1 MDSFRSASTRWFVA
15 GYAGVAGFLLLEALV
30 RQRGSASDLD
40 TSAGD
45 DGTTRQVA
53 AAFAAASLGAPLLR
67 RLPVRPLPALCA
79 PMGLVLLLLGLL
91 LRVWSMQTLS
101 DAYSRT
107 LKVTERQIT
116 VDRGPYKHVRH
127 PGYLGSLLVWA
138 GFALDLGEPDRLRVG
153 GRAPGSY
160 LCAPHDVRGATPRAS
175 ARGLR
180 RVPGAH
186 EEAHPRT
193 LVERPST
200 RIALRE
206 GRGASE
212 PGLTGNLVL
221 VIVDLCPSTCWP
233 LRPRCSTTGPK
244 SSWQMTHLLFP
255 EARRRRRRRVL
266 AALLAGAT
274 LAVGLTVFAIG
285 GSGRF
290 FGGTPLTSAGRG
302 PSSGPVAHE
311 LSPAGHGAELR
322 WSRRLWPEVSTRAAS
337 RDEGVR
343 VAPPLLQ
350 SEESAARAVPRHLP
364 VARVRW

>member
-15 GYAGVAGFLLLEALV
+15 GYAGVAGFLLLDALV

-138 GFALDLGEPDRLRVG
+138 GFALTSGSPTVCAWVG
-153 GRAPGSY
+153 GLLVPTYARRMTSEEQLLERQLVGYGEYRA
-160 LCAPHDVRGATPRAS
+160 
-175 ARGLR
+175 
-180 RVPGAH
+180 
-186 EEAHPRT
+186 RT
-193 LVERPST
+193 KKL
-200 RIALRE
+200 I
-206 GRGASE
+206 
-212 PGLTGNLVL
+212 PGL
-221 VIVDLCPSTCWP
+221 W
-233 LRPRCSTTGPK
+233 
-244 SSWQMTHLLFP
+244 
-255 EARRRRRRRVL
+255 
-266 AALLAGAT
+266 
-274 LAVGLTVFAIG
+274 
-285 GSGRF
+285 
-290 FGGTPLTSAGRG
+290 
-302 PSSGPVAHE
+302 
-311 LSPAGHGAELR
+311 
-322 WSRRLWPEVSTRAAS
+322 
-337 RDEGVR
+337 
-343 VAPPLLQ
+343 
-350 SEESAARAVPRHLP
+350 
-364 VARVRW
+364 